1 MTKTKK
7 YYVVWIGARPGVY
20 DNWADCKAQ
29 ITAFPGAKY
38 KSFKTKTE
46 AIEAFRDDPASHLA
60 KNSTKTKKAK
70 TPPSDVNIVWESL
83 SVDAACSGNP
93 GIMEYQ
99 GVHTRTKEVFF
110 RMGPYRDATNNIGEF
125 LALIH
130 GLALLKKNNKPHH
143 VIYTDS
149 RTTLSWIRN
158 QKVKTTLTR
167 SKENA
172 EVFNL
177 IDRGIQWLKEN
188 QITNPIIKW
197 DTKNWGEIPAD
208 FGRK

>member
-1 MTKTKK
+1 MAKSRK
-7 YYVVWIGARPGVY
+7 YYVVWVGAQPGIY
-20 DNWADCKAQ
+20 DKWSDCKAQ

-38 KSFKTKTE
+38 KSFPSKAE
-46 AIEAFRDDPASHLA
+46 ATMAYRDGPTSYLKKKGA
-60 KNSTKTKKAK
+60 TKKKMVSLQDADI
-70 TPPSDVNIVWESL
+70 TWESL

-99 GVHTRTKEVFF
+99 GVHTRTKEVYF

-130 GLALLKKNNKPHH
+130 GLALLKKHNKPNH

-149 RTTLSWIRN
+149 RTALSWIRH
-158 QKVKTTLTR
+158 QRVKTTLTR
-167 SKENA
+167 SHENN
-172 EVFNL
+172 EVFDM
-177 IDRGIQWLKEN
+177 IERGVEWLKN
-188 QITNPIIKW
+188 NKITNPIIKW
-197 DTKNWGEIPAD
+197 DTKSWGEIPAD

>member
-1 MTKTKK
+1 MAKTKK
-7 YYVVWIGARPGVY
+7 YYVVWVGARPGIY
-20 DNWADCKAQ
+20 DRWQDCKAQ

-38 KSFKTKTE
+38 KSFTTRAEATE
-46 AIEAFRDDPASHLA
+46 AYRSSHDKFVGKNAPKKKIKRAPADA
-60 KNSTKTKKAK
+60 
-70 TPPSDVNIVWESL
+70 NITWESL

-99 GVHTRTKEVFF
+99 GVHTRTKEVYF

-130 GLALLKKNNKPHH
+130 GLALLKKHNKPNH

-149 RTTLSWIRN
+149 RTALSWIRH
-158 QKVKTTLTR
+158 QRVKTTLTR
-167 SKENA
+167 SRENA
-172 EVFNL
+172 EVFDM
-177 IDRGIQWLKEN
+177 IDRGVEWLKN
-188 QITNPIIKW
+188 NKITNPIIKW